1 MFKRVLGV
9 VMGSCLYRVIIAVA
23 LRFHLPGE
31 CLKLVSAII
40 VAVAISA
47 PYLTGKMKFV
57 QQKNDML
64 KAEKLEGIGKE
75 SDR

>member
-1 MFKRVLGV
+1 M
-9 VMGSCLYRVIIAVA
+9 IIAVA